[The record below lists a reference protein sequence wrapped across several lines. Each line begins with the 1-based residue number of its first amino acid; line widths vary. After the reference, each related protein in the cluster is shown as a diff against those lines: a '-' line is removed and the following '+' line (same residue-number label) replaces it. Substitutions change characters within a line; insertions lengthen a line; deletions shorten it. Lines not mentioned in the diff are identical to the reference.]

1 MNAIKKTS
9 VFVLAGF
16 FAVLCTACS
25 PVITVNATND
35 GGAKFSF
42 KTGFS
47 KETTKTLRTISG
59 VGENEQLFSAEY
71 MEAILK
77 EAGGENVAASVP
89 SANEIETS
97 ALIKKIKESALGYT
111 GVLSRT
117 SKSLT
122 LTIGPEQFLKFYNI
136 LTEDSKSYFD
146 MLMIPALI
154 GETMNAEE
162 YRELLSSMYGPS
174 FANELVDGKISIT
187 LTSPDGKKVKKA
199 TSTLGEILTLRE
211 EKSWTVYW

>member
-1 MNAIKKTS
+1 MNAIKKTF
-9 VFVLAGF
+9 VLVLAGF

-77 EAGGENVAASVP
+77 EAGGENVAANVP

-211 EKSWTVYW
+211 EKSWTVSW

>member
-1 MNAIKKTS
+1 MNVIKKTF
-9 VFVLAGF
+9 VLVLAGF

-154 GETMNAEE
+154 GETMNTEE

-211 EKSWTVYW
+211 EKSWTVSW

>member
-1 MNAIKKTS
+1 MNAIKKTF
-9 VFVLAGF
+9 VLVLAGF

-146 MLMIPALI
+146 MLMISALI

-211 EKSWTVYW
+211 EKSWTVSW

>member
-1 MNAIKKTS
+1 MNVIKKTF
-9 VFVLAGF
+9 VLVLAGF
-16 FAVLCTACS
+16 FAVLCIACS

-211 EKSWTVYW
+211 EKSWTVSW

>member
-1 MNAIKKTS
+1 MNVIKKTF
-9 VFVLAGF
+9 VLVLAGF

-211 EKSWTVYW
+211 EKSWTVSW

>member
-1 MNAIKKTS
+1 MNAIKKTF
-9 VFVLAGF
+9 VLVLAGF

-77 EAGGENVAASVP
+77 EAGGENVAANVP

-211 EKSWTVYW
+211 EKSWTVSG

>member
-1 MNAIKKTS
+1 MNVIKKT
-9 VFVLAGF
+9 FVLVLTGF

-211 EKSWTVYW
+211 EKSWTVSW